1 MGLVGEP
8 CRSFWFASK
17 IFLLQAKKIAV
28 VIPVVILWFICASKA
43 LKQNLRQTKLNNMKT
58 LIKSAIFGLALAG
71 VAHAMASSYVTEN
84 ATQNV
89 KTGNMP
95 FTFSQFN
102 SSLGTLSAV
111 DLILASSVPGGS
123 MKATNNEGIL
133 MKVDNFTTSLHLLAN
148 STLGLTSYTG
158 TPITITTSP
167 DWNTTIVP
175 GNSNQ
180 TFTIS
185 GGQSLIGGVPLNKS
199 ISSSAFSQ
207 YLGSG
212 TVTFNSKI
220 INSITATADDY
231 GINTGS
237 YFSATTMTLRYTY
250 TPASPSPVP
259 EPGQVAASLL
269 LLGGI
274 GGYVFIKR
282 RRKQAVAAA

>member
-1 MGLVGEP
+1 MKPLIKAAIIGLV
-8 CRSFWFASK
+8 
-17 IFLLQAKKIAV
+17 
-28 VIPVVILWFICASKA
+28 
-43 LKQNLRQTKLNNMKT
+43 
-58 LIKSAIFGLALAG
+58 LAG
-71 VAHAMASSYVTEN
+71 AAHATPSSYVTQN
-84 ATQNV
+84 STQNV
-89 KTGNMP
+89 KTASMP

-111 DLILASSVPGGS
+111 DLILTSSVAGGS
-123 MKATNNEGIL
+123 MKATNNEGFV
-133 MKVDNFTTSLHLLAN
+133 MNVDNFTTYFQLLAN
-148 STLGLTSYTG
+148 PTLGLTSYTG

-167 DWNTTIVP
+167 DWNTTTVP

-185 GGQSLIGGVPLNKS
+185 GGQSLIGGAPVNKS

-220 INSITATADDY
+220 VNAITATADDY
-231 GINTGS
+231 AINTSS

-250 TPASPSPVP
+250 TAASPSPVP

-269 LLGGI
+269 LLGSI

-282 RRKQAVAAA
+282 RRKPATA